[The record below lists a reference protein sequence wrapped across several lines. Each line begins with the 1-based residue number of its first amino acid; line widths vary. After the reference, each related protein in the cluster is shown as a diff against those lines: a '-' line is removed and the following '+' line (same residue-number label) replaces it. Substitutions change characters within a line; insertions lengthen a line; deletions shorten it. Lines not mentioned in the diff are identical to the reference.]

1 MKPRDQKI
9 IVNILPREE
18 FKRQYR
24 EIIFRYNQL
33 LENKKE
39 NRENRRFTKM
49 GKVLQR
55 MKSAQARE
63 KIYAIKYLNS
73 LEKYQ
78 PIFRDEERALVV
90 KAVELLEKVILH
102 KKLNKQW

>member
-1 MKPRDQKI
+1 MREKKI
-9 IVNILPREE
+9 IANILPSEE

-24 EIIFRYNQL
+24 EIIAKYKELAPKNT
-33 LENKKE
+33 ENI
-39 NRENRRFTKM
+39 RFKKM
-49 GKVLQR
+49 GQVLVR

-90 KAVELLEKVILH
+90 KSVELLEKVILH

>member
-1 MKPRDQKI
+1 MRPRDRKI
-9 IVNILPREE
+9 ICNILPPEE

-24 EIIFRYNQL
+24 DIIFRYKGL
-33 LENKKE
+33 LDKNEENK
-39 NRENRRFTKM
+39 RNRRFKKM
-49 GKVLQR
+49 GQVLIR
-55 MKSAQARE
+55 MKAAQARD

-78 PIFRDEERALVV
+78 PLFRDEERALVV

-102 KKLNKQW
+102 KKRNKEW